1 MNLKTQTSASKNVFT
16 QNISALTLEL
26 SKIFMTFSKKSCC
39 MTRGFY
45 LFVCSCP
52 QFFLTFNLHYLF
64 QSPLSMKITLRQLLE
79 GINLNLHDCLE
90 MEYRLSQRC
99 IEDKD
104 FYEGVRAGGF
114 QEHYR
119 KNPKNLD
126 TQKFAVITLK
136 FKQWVLL
143 YSNASKRC
151 WRTGRQCKCSGK
163 QCRRGSDLW

>member
-1 MNLKTQTSASKNVFT
+1 
-16 QNISALTLEL
+16 
-26 SKIFMTFSKKSCC
+26 

-52 QFFLTFNLHYLF
+52 QFFLTFNLYYLF
-64 QSPLSMKITLRQLLE
+64 QSPVSMKITLRQLLE

-119 KNPKNLD
+119 KNRENLD
-126 TQKFAVITLK
+126 TQKFAVITVK

-151 WRTGRQCKCSGK
+151 
-163 QCRRGSDLW
+163 